1 MKIEQR
7 KLAALNSVYSC
18 NSIEVDGQTRILLA
32 SEAEDRCLAWN
43 GPDYTESHTVWD
55 GPGGTMSIV
64 PIPGTKRIGYLD
76 ENIAAL
82 DIHLTEDDR
91 ARIDAIF
98 PPDAAA
104 GTRYPAAGMSALN
117 R

>member
-1 MKIEQR
+1 MNLRDTVE
-7 KLAALNSVYSC
+7 LWESS
-18 NSIEVDGQTRILLA
+18 DGG
-32 SEAEDRCLAWN
+32 EDAHGN
-43 GPDYTESHTVWD
+43 
-55 GPGGTMSIV
+55 